1 MCSSRGNVLSTMHSR
16 TSPISGKRSG
26 IWSVLHPTMAAKWWF
41 ASSLRSCG
49 WTWTKYSNLVSSS
62 LWNQMVSVAATEW
75 FLSECH
81 CASGPHSPWPGILS
95 WDPCETDWSAGGGQ
109 CVASGRGVP
118 VCLPVYLSATLLCT
132 CTHRLHPRSNTRP
145 PISLLVSADH
155 SGGKVVSTNPVS
167 ETVVFLMRG
176 QWLWDTGDL
185 EKKNNKSHI
194 WLPQ

>member
-1 MCSSRGNVLSTMHSR
+1 MWHKQLVLRNNNNNTSESKCAAAGEMFCQRCIAGRHQSLGSEVVSDQYYIRPWWQSDGLPPPWDPVGEPGPNTR
-16 TSPISGKRSG
+16 TWPQV
-26 IWSVLHPTMAAKWWF
+26 WE
-41 ASSLRSCG
+41 
-49 WTWTKYSNLVSSS
+49 S

-167 ETVVFLMRG
+167 ETLVMRG
-176 QWLWDTGDL
+176 QW
-185 EKKNNKSHI
+185 
-194 WLPQ
+194 